1 MVSGATLHGDVPW
14 PDVARLASELSVAGV
29 SMAPTPEMWVAA
41 MQGDFDA
48 ARAISDDFIEGQRE
62 RGLTLNVF
70 THCLARGY
78 IEHVAGAAERAV
90 EALREG
96 WDGLGALGERGIRSR
111 IGGVLGE
118 MLARLGRLDE
128 AEAILDDAIALS
140 TPDDWVT
147 VEAVMMGRAFVA
159 SGRGDHDLACELARE
174 AMELVDS
181 LEYVTLQQ
189 DARMSRADI
198 LLAAGRRDEARTA
211 LAWAREAAARKGST
225 VLVERADRLTAAL
238 DA

>member
-1 MVSGATLHGDVPW
+1 MGAWYWIGVLAGIGAALGVLAVGILVRW
-14 PDVARLASELSVAGV
+14 PLAAVIGGVLGAAIGVAVFHW
-29 SMAPTPEMWVAA
+29 PEA
-41 MQGDFDA
+41 
-48 ARAISDDFIEGQRE
+48 
-62 RGLTLNVF
+62 
-70 THCLARGY
+70 
-78 IEHVAGAAERAV
+78 VAGA
-90 EALREG
+90 
-96 WDGLGALGERGIRSR
+96 

-225 VLVERADRLTAAL
+225 VLVERADRLTAGL

>member
-70 THCLARGY
+70 THRLARGY

-90 EALREG
+90 EALR
-96 WDGLGALGERGIRSR
+96 
-111 IGGVLGE
+111 
-118 MLARLGRLDE
+118 
-128 AEAILDDAIALS
+128 
-140 TPDDWVT
+140 
-147 VEAVMMGRAFVA
+147 
-159 SGRGDHDLACELARE
+159 
-174 AMELVDS
+174 
-181 LEYVTLQQ
+181 
-189 DARMSRADI
+189 
-198 LLAAGRRDEARTA
+198 
-211 LAWAREAAARKGST
+211 WAREAAARKGST
-225 VLVERADRLTAAL
+225 VLVERADRLTAGL